1 MEVVAVQGQIRENLG
16 KSGAKATRRNEN
28 IPCVLYG
35 GNENIHFSASFKD
48 VRHLIYTPAFKLAE
62 ISIDGNTYRAILK
75 EVQFHPVSEEI
86 LHIDFLR
93 LIENHRV
100 KVDIPVRLTGT
111 AAGVKTGGVL
121 QQLLRK
127 VKVITTPE
135 HLVNELLA
143 DVSHL
148 ELGQSVRVKD
158 IATSEE
164 VQIINNP
171 NVPIG
176 IIETPR
182 ALRSATSAM
191 EKLEEEEGEE
201 EVTAPETE

>member
-16 KSGAKATRRNEN
+16 KSGAKATRRNES

-48 VRHLIYTPAFKLAE
+48 VRHLVYTPAFKLAD
-62 ISIDGNTYRAILK
+62 IDIDGKTYRAILK
-75 EVQFHPVSEEI
+75 EAQFHPVSEEI

-93 LIENHRV
+93 LIENHKV
-100 KVDIPVRLTGT
+100 KVDIPVRLKGT

-127 VKVITTPE
+127 VKVVTTPE
-135 HLVNELLA
+135 NLVDELSA

-148 ELGQSVRVKD
+148 QMGQSVRVKD

-164 VQIINNP
+164 VQILNNP

-176 IIETPR
+176 IIEVPR
-182 ALRSATSAM
+182 ALRSASSAM
-191 EKLEEEEGEE
+191 EEEEEKANEP
-201 EVTAPETE
+201 VAAPEPE